1 MLTIANATIDDSVKP
16 AIEWIHGKAV
26 QKLMPTDFH
35 AFIQLAFARFLDAWA
50 RIVTHG
56 RGRIGCEWRFVIPPN
71 SYNTQSVVP
80 DVAYLS
86 TYFDL
91 PKANR
96 AYPNVPPDIVVE
108 VLSPGDGPQDV
119 ADKREFYLWWGVKL
133 VIIADPERL
142 TVQTHERDGET
153 RLLTENDTLLSKA
166 FPTLE
171 IRLRDMFAEIEAF
184 ESA

>member
-16 AIEWIHGKAV
+16 AIEWIHGKPV

-50 RIVTHG
+50 RVVTHG
-56 RGRIGCEWRFVIPPN
+56 RGRIGCEWRFIIPPN

-133 VIIADPERL
+133 VILADPETRTVEAHESAESVSYLAEHDVL
-142 TVQTHERDGET
+142 TSH
-153 RLLTENDTLLSKA
+153 A
-166 FPTLE
+166 FPSLVIPLSE
-171 IRLRDMFAEIEAF
+171 IFAELDEPG
-184 ESA
+184 